1 MSGAVRAAAAAAL
14 GLALALTGAAPAEA
28 QVDMIAT
35 GVPGPVSLL
44 TFAGDTET
52 APTSATDVSQASAE
66 CYHNARGRRAVFAG
80 ALAWAPD
87 ETPGVHNDWAYVRVV
102 AGAVDDEGRA
112 RVGEVSPYY
121 PAYDDHAAT
130 LPAVGV
136 FLPRDGVTYTP
147 VLTVQFFDST
157 YRLTG
162 TTMVAR
168 PGGRLAGQ
176 PADAVVRRL
185 LVRRRRR
192 PRAVR
197 PRATSARRTPA
208 TAARARGASAGTPT
222 RARTPRAA
230 TAGRRPRRSP
240 TRR

>member
-1 MSGAVRAAAAAAL
+1 MSGAFRAAAAATL
-14 GLALALTGAAPAEA
+14 GLALVLTGTAPAEA

-52 APTSATDVSQASAE
+52 APTSAMDVSQASAE

-87 ETPGVHNDWAYVRVV
+87 ETPGMHNDWAYVRVV
-102 AGAVDDEGRA
+102 AGAIDDEGRA

-121 PAYDDHAAT
+121 PAYDDRAAT

-136 FLPRDGVTYTP
+136 FLPRDGVSYTP

-162 TTMVAR
+162 TTMVAAQ
-168 PGGRLAGQ
+168 AG
-176 PADAVVRRL
+176 AW
-185 LVRRRRR
+185 LVRLPTPSFGDYWYVAASDR
-192 PRAVR
+192 VR
-197 PRATSARRTPA
+197 C
-208 TAARARGASAGTPT
+208 G
-222 RARTPRAA
+222 
-230 TAGRRPRRSP
+230 
-240 TRR
+240 

>member
-1 MSGAVRAAAAAAL
+1 MLPSRPRSAV
-14 GLALALTGAAPAEA
+14 ALALIGAAPAEA
-28 QVDMIAT
+28 QVEMIST
-35 GVPGPVSLL
+35 GTPGPVSLL
-44 TFAGDTET
+44 TFAGEIET
-52 APTSATDVSQASAE
+52 APTGPTDVSQAAAE
-66 CYHNARGRRAVFAG
+66 CDHNARGRRAVFAG

-87 ETPGVHNDWAYVRVV
+87 ETPGMHNDWRYVRVV

-112 RVGEVSPYY
+112 RIGQVSPYY
-121 PAYDDHAAT
+121 PAYDDRAAT

-147 VLTVQFFDST
+147 VLMVQFYDST

-162 TTMVAR
+162 TTHGRR

-197 PRATSARRTPA
+197 L
-208 TAARARGASAGTPT
+208 GA
-222 RARTPRAA
+222 
-230 TAGRRPRRSP
+230 
-240 TRR
+240 TRRD